1 MTRLTKQMSGPRRAL
16 LRTWRLVRFAAF
28 YTVQFLL
35 ANLEVFWETLR
46 PRPRAE
52 PAVVA
57 VPLVSRNRLEIIMLA
72 NLLTLTPGTLVLE
85 ISLDPPTLYVHGMF
99 VHDREAFVAEVQ
111 DLEARML
118 VALHPVDRR

>member
-1 MTRLTKQMSGPRRAL
+1 MTMQMSGPRRAL
-16 LRTWRLVRFAAF
+16 LRTWRLVRFVEF
-28 YTVQFLL
+28 YTVQFLR
-35 ANLEVFWETLR
+35 ANLEVFWEIVR
-46 PRPRAE
+46 RRPRAE

-57 VPLVSRNRLEIIMLA
+57 VPLASRSRLEIIALA

-111 DLEARML
+111 GLETRML
-118 VALHPVDRR
+118 LALRPVDRR